1 MKVSSTGYPP
11 LLYKNESL
19 TIDCKAADYTTIFSL
34 YYVASASGT
43 EEYYGCAYYNG
54 QHLPSNGLLLQPA
67 FPDLTFTEDICQSSI
82 HPTTPPSTLS
92 VTGTVTGDLTG
103 LQLHCS
109 AGDGSMVV
117 RDGNLTVDIIGG
129 ELL

>member
-1 MKVSSTGYPP
+1 MKVRSAGYPP
-11 LLYKNESL
+11 LLYRNESI
-19 TIDCKAADYTTIFSL
+19 TIECTATDYTAIFSL
-34 YYVASASGT
+34 YYVARANGT
-43 EEYYGCAYYNG
+43 NEYYGCAYYNG

-67 FPDLTFTEDICQSSI
+67 FSKLTKEICESSL
-82 HPTTPPSTLS
+82 HRTTPPSTLS
-92 VTGTVTGDLTG
+92 ATGTVTDDLKG

-117 RDGNLTVDIIGG
+117 KDGNLIIDIIKG